1 MSLEHLSIPRIQP
14 LPCLPGCQALPC
26 GVDWLQAGLFFLS
39 GIFREPPLPGLVVYG
54 WQGQY
59 QHLPQ
64 SAREQWLANSP
75 APAGNQ
81 NYLTRKHKFIQKPL
95 PVEIRTLVAPA
106 DLPLQSLELQIF
118 QLFPVHGFYLWR
130 LVFRFPWWSQITS
143 LDTKLPPT
151 FLTLNYQ
158 FLFLNAPYP
167 SPLKI
172 IQSLAHP

>member
-1 MSLEHLSIPRIQP
+1 MPNFKLISLWPRVFSNFLFRWAWTLLTDSPDQAATSFVVSLTMAVNLARTLNVFGTFVNTP
-14 LPCLPGCQALPC
+14 TSATALLTPGCQALPC
-26 GVDWLQAGLFFLS
+26 SVDWLQAGLFFPS

-81 NYLTRKHKFIQKPL
+81 SYLTRKHKFI
-95 PVEIRTLVAPA
+95 
-106 DLPLQSLELQIF
+106 

-130 LVFRFPWWSQITS
+130 LVFRFP
-143 LDTKLPPT
+143 
-151 FLTLNYQ
+151 
-158 FLFLNAPYP
+158 
-167 SPLKI
+167 
-172 IQSLAHP
+172 